1 MFSLS
6 YLDFRPGFLPKI
18 DANKVVNESYEGY
31 GRGSPRGQAEELHR
45 RHHSKEGRSQ
55 GAM

>member
-18 DANKVVNESYEGY
+18 DANKVVSESYEGY